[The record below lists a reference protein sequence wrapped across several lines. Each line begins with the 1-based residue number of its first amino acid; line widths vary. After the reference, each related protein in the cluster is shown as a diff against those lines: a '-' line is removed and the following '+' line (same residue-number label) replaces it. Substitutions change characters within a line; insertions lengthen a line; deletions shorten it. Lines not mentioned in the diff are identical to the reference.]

1 MIERYNRS
9 VRMCQIPEYKKLKEL
24 AEQKLSNRLNGDCY
38 IRLLKGYD
46 EETLS
51 IIKRIDHKKFR
62 EELWYTNNEIKE
74 RMEKP
79 GFLCFLVYY
88 NGEPIAFEYGYD
100 LAEGVY
106 FSDSQATLIEG
117 KGVGTT
123 QFALE
128 ILYLFH
134 NNYKKIKL
142 TTEEVDD
149 EGRELRIF
157 WERMGF
163 VKLGEDEKGSVD
175 MEIELTLD
183 AAQYQYERYIKPR

>member
-1 MIERYNRS
+1 MDLLI
-9 VRMCQIPEYKKLKEL
+9 L
-24 AEQKLSNRLNGDCY
+24 AMPVNQ
-38 IRLLKGYD
+38 
-46 EETLS
+46 
-51 IIKRIDHKKFR
+51 IIKFLKDYGASLPPGMIVVDFGSTKK
-62 EELWYTNNEIKE
+62 EIC
-74 RMEKP
+74 
-79 GFLCFLVYY
+79 LCAQNF
-88 NGEPIAFEYGYD
+88 